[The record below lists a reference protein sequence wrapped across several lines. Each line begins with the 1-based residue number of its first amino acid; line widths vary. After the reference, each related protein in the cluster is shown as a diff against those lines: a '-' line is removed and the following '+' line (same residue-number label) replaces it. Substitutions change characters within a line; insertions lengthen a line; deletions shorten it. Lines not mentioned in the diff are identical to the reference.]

1 MAASGGSSSSW
12 NMAVATNVWAALVV
26 RELSPADYPD
36 ELIVWSNTVPAV
48 AEFVDGRNTG
58 RAVTV
63 HGLAEGETTLAVHV
77 GDSRSDPPKFDLRV
91 VTNATVNL
99 RAWIIENKMMET
111 AFSTDDIRRMV
122 KDANDVYAQV
132 GVTLNL
138 IEPIVIT
145 NIPDAYDAFYNQ
157 PTDATATWSFFDI
170 VDIATNTGGL
180 ECYFINSFVDSTDT
194 LAANHARGMV
204 LTSDADF
211 LELSHEIGHAFGM
224 HDIYDSNR
232 QRRKPGNPLIEL
244 APSDMACKSNMSYDW
259 NGGCKGQG
267 RGGTRYYKAGTA
279 MSDIISRMLMNGLHG
294 SAGEERVISAGPVFG
309 VHFTYDDKDNKVW
322 LKGKAP
328 VGFPWYDRNPTHK

>member
-1 MAASGGSSSSW
+1 MAASGGSSSSG

-91 VTNATVNL
+91 VPNATVNL
-99 RAWIIENKMMET
+99 RAWIISRGAMQARKVD
-111 AFSTDDIRRMV
+111 SVRQMV

-157 PTDATATWSFFDI
+157 PTDTTPRWTFEDI
-170 VDIATNTGGL
+170 VGIASGTGGL
-180 ECYFINSFVDSTDT
+180 ECCFI
-194 LAANHARGMV
+194 AR
-204 LTSDADF
+204 S
-211 LELSHEIGHAFGM
+211 ES
-224 HDIYDSNR
+224 
-232 QRRKPGNPLIEL
+232 K
-244 APSDMACKSNMSYDW
+244 
-259 NGGCKGQG
+259 
-267 RGGTRYYKAGTA
+267 
-279 MSDIISRMLMNGLHG
+279 
-294 SAGEERVISAGPVFG
+294 
-309 VHFTYDDKDNKVW
+309 
-322 LKGKAP
+322 
-328 VGFPWYDRNPTHK
+328 RN